1 MKLLC
6 TGGPLE
12 RILGF
17 RVHSCLRFR
26 MALTVTLFF
35 VADEFT
41 NTEYLSLL
49 LATIEITYATFRVLL
64 EGEGLM
70 DYPFEFWIK
79 GDKKCMLIRFEKF
92 NAVRGEVYVIP
103 RVDAA
108 IETSSRTWKVMENKR
123 FLHVLCKKKGSY
135 F

>member
-70 DYPFEFWIK
+70 DYPF
-79 GDKKCMLIRFEKF
+79 